1 MTLASPITNK
11 TSKHGNAVR
20 ATTSYPV
27 TVDGQTAIPAG
38 TYVEGL
44 IDKMD
49 MGGASG
55 PSLQMHF
62 TRILF
67 NNGYSVIVDATNTA
81 ALIVS
86 PSGSWPEDSA
96 LASGS
101 LPGHT
106 PYPGES
112 APAYAYAHAAAA
124 QQGGTGLPP
133 LPPLHNPGP
142 SIGVVA
148 GITVGAAAATIVALI
163 LLNRHGGAE
172 TSGILFDTGWQFQ
185 MALQSPLT
193 LDAASVAAAVASS
206 SAQ

>member
-1 MTLASPITNK
+1 MRLASPITNK
-11 TSKHGNAVR
+11 TSKRGNAVR

-27 TVDGQTAIPAG
+27 TVDAQTAIPAG
-38 TYVEGL
+38 TYVEGV
-44 IDKMD
+44 IDKVD
-49 MGGASG
+49 MRGASG

-67 NNGYSVIVDATNTA
+67 KNGYTVTVDATNSE

-86 PSGSWPEDSA
+86 PSGSLPGD
-96 LASGS
+96 LAFASES

-112 APAYAYAHAAAA
+112 APGYSYAHALAA

-142 SIGVVA
+142 SIGVVT
-148 GITVGAAAATIVALI
+148 GITVGAAVAAIVALI

-172 TSGILFDTGWQFQ
+172 TSGIIFDTGWQFQ
-185 MALQSPLT
+185 MVLQSPLT
-193 LDAASVAAAVASS
+193 LDATSVAGAVASS